1 MQYVQHMCGFM
12 QWSYL
17 EDGFLAGSGTLRD
30 SVEKVKK
37 LWQKPA
43 FIDMTLPLTWK
54 YDSAC
59 ATYLATVWEQER

>member
-1 MQYVQHMCGFM
+1 MCGFM

-43 FIDMTLPLTWK
+43 FIDMTLPLT
-54 YDSAC
+54 S
-59 ATYLATVWEQER
+59 EI